1 MPTSHLPTFKLI
13 VLSVGGS
20 LVVPK
25 TGIDVNFLKKLRTLV
40 RTEVRRGRRFIIV
53 VGGGTTARTYQKAAN
68 SIVKLASEDVDWLGI
83 HATRLNGHLLRTV
96 FRDIAQHRVVKNSS
110 RPITW
115 NRPVL
120 IAAGW
125 KPGWST
131 DYVAVRLAHKFG
143 AKVVLNLT
151 NIDGV
156 YDKDPSL
163 HEDATRLDR
172 IDWKSFRKLV
182 GNRWEPGSNAPFD
195 PIASRLAANWKMT
208 VVVMQGKNL
217 KNVDALLNGKDF
229 KGTVIC

>member
-1 MPTSHLPTFKLI
+1 MPTSHLPSSKLI

-25 TGIDVNFLKKLRTLV
+25 TGIDTGFLKKLRTLV

-68 SIVKLASEDVDWLGI
+68 SIVELASEDVDWLGI

-96 FRDIAQHRVVKNSS
+96 FRDIAQHRVVKDPTRSV
-110 RPITW
+110 TW

-163 HEDATRLDR
+163 HKDAKRLHR
-172 IDWKSFRKLV
+172 IDWKAFRKLV

-217 KNVDALLNGKDF
+217 KNVDALLNGKSF
-229 KGTVIC
+229 KGSVIS